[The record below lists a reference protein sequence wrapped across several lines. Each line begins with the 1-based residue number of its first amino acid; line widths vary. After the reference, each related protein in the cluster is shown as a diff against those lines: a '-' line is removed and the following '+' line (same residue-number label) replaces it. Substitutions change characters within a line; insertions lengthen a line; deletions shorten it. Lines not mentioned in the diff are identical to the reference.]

1 MFRDNTLIRW
11 FVDQI
16 ISSGH
21 LRGCQL
27 FQLLWSQVQELVI
40 AERCH
45 GVFSLVECAHYAA
58 TILCPQNNFK
68 TVRNNSFLGPF
79 ALSLITKG
87 PEDVRLVAL
96 GSLSPPLS
104 GGFFD
109 SSTKRSF
116 SVVNVLSA
124 KFDAFPCSTRNPQ
137 SPTADTSSAST
148 ASTPAHCHPRLPPS
162 SSSAYPARFRH
173 WRAR

>member
-1 MFRDNTLIRW
+1 MAFSPWWNVLITQRLS
-11 FVDQI
+11 F
-16 ISSGH
+16 
-21 LRGCQL
+21 
-27 FQLLWSQVQELVI
+27 
-40 AERCH
+40 A
-45 GVFSLVECAHYAA
+45 
-58 TILCPQNNFK
+58 PQNNFK

-87 PEDVRLVAL
+87 PDDVRLVAL

-124 KFDAFPCSTRNPQ
+124 KIDAFPLL
-137 SPTADTSSAST
+137 
-148 ASTPAHCHPRLPPS
+148 H
-162 SSSAYPARFRH
+162 
-173 WRAR
+173 